1 MDDTRTKEAP
11 SLAPEREREL
21 LIFNE
26 TSGIGVDD
34 LQLLDL
40 AFTHRSYANEL
51 GDRTRNNERLEFLG
65 DSILGLAIADLLL
78 ETYPDKEEGE
88 LSKIK
93 SIVVSED
100 SLALAAKKLNIAQYI
115 HLGKGEEQ
123 TGGRRKKALL
133 ADCTEALFGACY
145 VHNGFPA
152 AKAFVVQTLGER
164 ITAVIEDD
172 YHRDYKTTLQEYMQ
186 KKWRIVPTYT
196 LVSKTGPDHNIT
208 FSVEV
213 NVNGEVFGPAE
224 GRNKKAAEQAVAKI
238 AYESLVNPQKDW

>member
-1 MDDTRTKEAP
+1 MDEHRIKEAP
-11 SLAPEREREL
+11 HLAAEREREL

-26 TSGIGVDD
+26 ESGIGIDD
-34 LQLLDL
+34 LNLLDL
-40 AFTHRSYANEL
+40 AFTHRSYANEM
-51 GDRTRNNERLEFLG
+51 GDRTHNNERLEFLG
-65 DSILGLAIADLLL
+65 DSILGLAIADALI
-78 ETYPDKEEGE
+78 EAYPEKEEGE

-100 SLALAAKKLNIAQYI
+100 SLALAAKKLNIAEYL

-145 VHNGFPA
+145 VHNGFPR
-152 AKAFVVQTLGER
+152 AKEFVIKTLGER
-164 ITAVIEDD
+164 ITAVVEDD

-196 LVSKTGPDHNIT
+196 LVKKTGPDHNFI
-208 FSVEV
+208 FFVEV
-213 NVNGEVFGPAE
+213 MVNGQIFGPAE
-224 GRNKKAAEQAVAKI
+224 GRSKKAAEQAVAKI
-238 AYESLVNPQKDW
+238 AYEFLVNPQNS